1 MINPQSPFGQASQ
14 FFGSAF
20 NDMKQAS
27 AFQERI
33 QGAEPSKNL
42 YSEEY
47 DRSHMYGATPPQTN
61 PYLSNQTS
69 VDNIESLKEELLS
82 TARAEQRS
90 SNGHIAVRAG
100 GGINTAVRR

>member
-27 AFQERI
+27 EFQERV
-33 QGAEPSKNL
+33 QGSNNPRNL
-42 YSEEY
+42 YSEENE
-47 DRSHMYGATPPQTN
+47 RPHMYGAIPPQGGAYSPDQAN
-61 PYLSNQTS
+61 
-69 VDNIESLKEELLS
+69 VGDVESLKEELLS
-82 TARAEQRS
+82 TARSQQRP
-90 SNGHIAVRAG
+90 SNGHVAMRAG

>member
-27 AFQERI
+27 EFQERV
-33 QGAEPSKNL
+33 QGSNSPKNL
-42 YSEEY
+42 YSEDY
-47 DRSHMYGATPPQTN
+47 DRSHMYGSVPPRTS
-61 PYLSNQTS
+61 PYSPDQTS
-69 VDNIESLKEELLS
+69 VSSVESLKEELLS
-82 TARAEQRS
+82 TARAQQRS
-90 SNGHIAVRAG
+90 SNGSIAVRAG

>member
-27 AFQERI
+27 EFQERV
-33 QGAEPSKNL
+33 QGSNNPRNL
-42 YSEEY
+42 YSEQY
-47 DRSHMYGATPPQTN
+47 DRSHTYGSVPPQASAYS
-61 PYLSNQTS
+61 PDQAS
-69 VDNIESLKEELLS
+69 VDSVESLKEELLS
-82 TARAEQRS
+82 TARAQQRS
-90 SNGHIAVRAG
+90 SNGSVAMRAG